1 VIVTGLVTT
10 AFVFVN
16 QRAPG
21 EAKFDGATAPA
32 AATFDH
38 FQFSNYW
45 LATHPQPVLPIHGEA
60 MYLVDLD
67 TRMVM
72 WEKDPET
79 IRAPAS
85 LTKLV
90 TAMVAVDDAGSL
102 DRIVQVTPQATQVE
116 PSVMGLSPGERL
128 TVRQLLDGLFLDS
141 GNDAAEALATG
152 IVPRDRFIRQMNL
165 KAGSIGL
172 TNSHFTNPSGLDAV
186 GHGMSAHDLVHVAAY
201 LDRYYPELA
210 AIAATKNIAIPAT
223 ADHKAFYPQ
232 NLNRLLW
239 SYPGAT
245 GLKTGL
251 TDNAGGCM
259 LATATR
265 GGRHLVV
272 VVMNDTGRS
281 TADAATLLDYGFSV
295 RTNGSFGPWSAPSA
309 S

>member
-1 VIVTGLVTT
+1 
-10 AFVFVN
+10 
-16 QRAPG
+16 
-21 EAKFDGATAPA
+21 
-32 AATFDH
+32 
-38 FQFSNYW
+38 
-45 LATHPQPVLPIHGEA
+45 
-60 MYLVDLD
+60 
-67 TRMVM
+67 M
-72 WEKDPET
+72 WQKDPET

-102 DRIVQVTPQATQVE
+102 DRVIEVTPQATQVV
-116 PSVMGLSPGERL
+116 PSVMGLTAGEQL

-152 IVPRDRFIRQMNL
+152 LVPRDLFIQQMNL

-172 TNSHFTNPSGLDAV
+172 TNSHFTNPSGLDAA
-186 GHGMSAHDLVHVAAY
+186 GHGMSAHDLVHVAAF

-210 AIAATKNIAIPAT
+210 AIAGTKDVAIPAT
-223 ADHKAFYPQ
+223 TDHKAFYPH

-265 GGRHLVV
+265 GGRHLIV

-295 RTNGSFGPWSAPSA
+295 HTNMAFGPWAAPSA
-309 S
+309 V

>member
-1 VIVTGLVTT
+1 MT
-10 AFVFVN
+10 AVVAFAGPHTPIPVKLD
-16 QRAPG
+16 RAS
-21 EAKFDGATAPA
+21 APA
-32 AATFDH
+32 AANFDH
-38 FQFSNYW
+38 FAFSNYW
-45 LATHPQPVLPIHGEA
+45 LATHPQPPLPIHGEA

-67 TRMVM
+67 TRMVI
-72 WEKDPET
+72 WQKDPET
-79 IRAPAS
+79 MRAPAS

-102 DRIVQVTPQATQVE
+102 DRVIEVTPQATQVV
-116 PSVMGLSPGERL
+116 PSVMGLTAGERL

-152 IVPRDRFIRQMNL
+152 IVPRDRFLEQMNL

-172 TNSHFTNPSGLDAV
+172 SNSHFTNPSGLDAA
-186 GHGMSAHDLVHVAAY
+186 GHGMSAHDLVHVAAF

-210 AIAATKNIAIPAT
+210 AIAGTKDVAIPAA
-223 ADHKAFYPQ
+223 ADHKAFYPH

-265 GGRHLVV
+265 GGRHLIVV
-272 VVMNDTGRS
+272 VLNDTGRS

-295 RTNGSFGPWSAPSA
+295 RTNTTFGPWPAPSA
-309 S
+309 A